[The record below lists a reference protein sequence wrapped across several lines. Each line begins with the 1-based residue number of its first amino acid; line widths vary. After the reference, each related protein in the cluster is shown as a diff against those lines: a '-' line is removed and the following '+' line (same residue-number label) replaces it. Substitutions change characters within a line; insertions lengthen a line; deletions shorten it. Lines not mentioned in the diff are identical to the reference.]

1 MKNTDNKSPMFQ
13 PWTKEEMALLADLMG
28 KAFNAGSNQTE
39 AATFAATKL
48 GRGAKACLGQYHAK
62 MRNKPL
68 SIWALEP
75 TIVEEKTVQ
84 TDCIAKEKHEVQATL
99 IDEMNVP
106 HKGMILSQT
115 ETKTVVKFGSIVIV
129 IDL

>member
-84 TDCIAKEKHEVQATL
+84 ADIPKEKHEVQVTL
-99 IDEMNVP
+99 YDEVNVP

-115 ETKTVVKFGSIVIV
+115 ETKIVVKFGIAVIV